1 MEDKLV
7 VAVTA
12 HPVLYDTSCL
22 LYRDR
27 YKKEQAWSKVSEVA
41 GLPVDVCRRRWKSLR
56 DTYMRERRKGTES
69 RSGAAAGTVKKWKYF
84 AVLSFLDPFVAP
96 RETSGNMGAG
106 VEEDGAVEY
115 SVGSM
120 EDEGETAGPSGITI
134 GAQADSDIEPE
145 SAGAPPDDGPAVSP
159 AAVSAASPA
168 ASVPRATK
176 RARKRAREEE
186 DSADSTNTRAELEA
200 LVLDTLNGLK
210 QRAQPAPQPPPSE
223 DELFLKSL
231 VPSLERLS
239 PQKKAF
245 VTFQIHKLIYEAS
258 TVVLYLEPAE

>member
-7 VAVTA
+7 FAVTS

-22 LYRDR
+22 LYWDR

-56 DTYMRERRKGTES
+56 DRYMRERRKGTET
-69 RSGAAAGTVKKWKYF
+69 RSGAAAGTAKKWKYF

-96 RETSGNMGAG
+96 RETSGNMGVG

-168 ASVPRATK
+168 ASVPRAMK

-186 DSADSTNTRAELEA
+186 NSADTQAELEV
-200 LVLDTLNGLK
+200 LLLDTLNGLK
-210 QRAQPAPQPPPSE
+210 QQAPPAPQPPPSE
-223 DELFLKSL
+223 DELFLKSM

-239 PQKKAF
+239 PQRKAF
-245 VTFQIHKLIYEAS
+245 VKFQIHKLIYEAS
-258 TVVLYLEPAE
+258 TVVLNLEPAE

>member
-1 MEDKLV
+1 MEDKLI

-41 GLPVDVCRRRWKSLR
+41 GLPVDVCRRRWKSLG

-69 RSGAAAGTVKKWKYF
+69 RSGAAAGTAKKWKYF

-168 ASVPRATK
+168 ASVPRAM
-176 RARKRAREEE
+176 KRAREEE
-186 DSADSTNTRAELEA
+186 NSADSTNRRAELEA

-210 QRAQPAPQPPPSE
+210 QRAPLAPQPPPSE

-239 PQKKAF
+239 PQRKAF
-245 VTFQIHKLIYEAS
+245 VKFQIHKLIYEAS
-258 TVVLYLEPAE
+258 TVVLNLEPAE